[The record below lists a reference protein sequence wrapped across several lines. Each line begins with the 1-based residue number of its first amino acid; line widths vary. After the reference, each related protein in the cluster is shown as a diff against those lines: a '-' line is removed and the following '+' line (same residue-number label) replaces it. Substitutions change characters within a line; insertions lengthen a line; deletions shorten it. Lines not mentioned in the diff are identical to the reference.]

1 MPLFSSRV
9 SLLNRHGW
17 PSQRFWSAQ
26 APRQYYRGVAHEDGC
41 REIET
46 VAGVSGQA
54 KMVING
60 HEKSPK
66 MVSR

>member
-1 MPLFSSRV
+1 MTSATKSALAKAAGILACLTVV
-9 SLLNRHGW
+9 SKVLG
-17 PSQRFWSAQ
+17 FI
-26 APRQYYRGVAHEDGC
+26 
-41 REIET
+41 RE
-46 VAGVSGQA
+46 ASLAVSGQA